1 MTIYDLKPAF
11 QNLLRPLCRKLALA
25 GFTANQVT
33 LVAAVGSIIVG
44 GLFAYVRGTGP
55 VALIVPVWLFARMAL
70 NAIDG
75 MLAREHAQQSALG
88 GMLNEIG
95 DVVSDAALYLP
106 FAFVPGISVVLV
118 IAAVFAALLTEL
130 AGVVAVQIGADRR
143 YDGPMGKSDRA
154 LAFGLGAFLLG
165 SGIQAGP
172 WLDAGLG
179 IVVVLSAV
187 TVVRRAS
194 AAVTSATAR
203 DPATDDPEARNSH

>member
-11 QNLLRPLCRKLALA
+11 QDMLRPLCRKLALA
-25 GFTANQVT
+25 GCTANQVT
-33 LVAAVGSIIVG
+33 LAAALGSIAVGS
-44 GLFAYVRGTGP
+44 LFAYVQGTGP
-55 VALIVPVWLFARMAL
+55 LALIVPVWLFVRMAL

-75 MLAREHAQQSALG
+75 MLAHEHGQQSPLG
-88 GMLNEIG
+88 SMLNELG
-95 DVVSDAALYLP
+95 DVVSDAALYLA

-118 IAAVFAALLTEL
+118 IGAVFTALLTEL

-165 SGIQAGP
+165 SGVQAGP

-179 IVVVLSAV
+179 IVVLLSAV
-187 TVVRRAS
+187 TVVRRAR
-194 AAVTSATAR
+194 AAVKTAAVRSPTS
-203 DPATDDPEARNSH
+203 DDPETRNPH